1 MPKLGPLVAVAL
13 GFFAAN
19 IAISMFTNSAKKA

>member
-19 IAISMFTNSAKKA
+19 IAISMFTAKKA